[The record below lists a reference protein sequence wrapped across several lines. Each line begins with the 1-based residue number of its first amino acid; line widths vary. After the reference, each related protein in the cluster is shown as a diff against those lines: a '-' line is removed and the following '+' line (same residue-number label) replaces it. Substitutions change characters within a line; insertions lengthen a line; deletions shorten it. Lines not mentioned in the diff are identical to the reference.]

1 MGSVLIISI
10 TSDKLL
16 MTVCWV
22 LIYWPLITVLL
33 EILSVNF
40 FHNFA
45 VLFFC
50 IVESLTILIYVG
62 MNVVF
67 PKFLASKYFPGTKSF
82 WKIKAIVNT
91 NANDDDDNDDNDD
104 TNDNNTNDDTEL
116 NWTMKYCDPF
126 LRCGRRYKCHY
137 RGKCNEEGLP
147 VS

>member
-1 MGSVLIISI
+1 
-10 TSDKLL
+10 

-22 LIYWPLITVLL
+22 LIYWPLITALIEVFGGLQRTNRAWIFL
-33 EILSVNF
+33 GIM
-40 FHNFA
+40 
-45 VLFFC
+45 
-50 IVESLTILIYVG
+50 ESLTILIYVG

-82 WKIKAIVNT
+82 WKIKSIVNT
-91 NANDDDDNDDNDD
+91 NANDDDDDNDD
-104 TNDNNTNDDTEL
+104 TNDDNTNDDTEL

-137 RGKCNEEGLP
+137 RGNCNAKGLP